1 MGEMDN
7 LIHNPIFQET
17 LFSFW
22 DHFLSAAVHLRHSS
36 MCHLKSNEQQSVQC
50 SATESD
56 LS

>member
-7 LIHNPIFQET
+7 VIHNPIFQET

-22 DHFLSAAVHLRHSS
+22 EHFLSAAVHLRHSS
-36 MCHLKSNEQQSVQC
+36 MCHLESNEQQSVHC